1 METPKGNSPG
11 EKQRG
16 KAPMVTPKGRSPRE
30 SATGRSPSGNQQ
42 AEGLVVR
49 QRGEAPKVIRIY
61 KEVFFD
67 ASHRLLHYGG
77 KCRNLHG
84 HRWRV
89 EVWLA
94 GEIDPVTGILVDF
107 NVVKE
112 VIERFDHQVILNR
125 EDPMVACLGEFQ
137 PVVTT
142 EGDPSSEVL
151 AGEIRRLLDREC
163 HLTGTGARVT
173 RIRVWESDTCCAEL
187 VYEDQ

>member
-1 METPKGNSPG
+1 METSKG
-11 EKQRG
+11 K
-16 KAPMVTPKGRSPRE
+16 SPRE
-30 SATGRSPSGNQQ
+30 KQQGKALMATSKGDSPREKQQ
-42 AEGLVVR
+42 GKALMATV
-49 QRGEAPKVIRIY
+49 IY

-67 ASHRLLHYGG
+67 ASHRLLHYEG

-89 EVWLA
+89 EVWVA
-94 GEIDPVTGILVDF
+94 GTIDETTGILVDF
-107 NVVKE
+107 NAIRE

-125 EDPMVACLGEFQ
+125 EDPMVACLERFQ

-163 HLTGTGARVT
+163 GLGGRGARVV
-173 RIRVWESDTCCAEL
+173 RIRVWESDTCCAEQT
-187 VYEDQ
+187 YESQ

>member
-1 METPKGNSPG
+1 
-11 EKQRG
+11 
-16 KAPMVTPKGRSPRE
+16 MVTSKGKRPRE
-30 SATGRSPSGNQQ
+30 K
-42 AEGLVVR
+42 
-49 QRGEAPKVIRIY
+49 QRGEAPMVTSKAGGPGETTIY

-67 ASHRLLHYGG
+67 ASHRLLHYEG

-89 EVWLA
+89 EVWLR
-94 GEIDPVTGILVDF
+94 GEPDRKTGILVDF
-107 NVVKE
+107 NVIKE

-125 EDPMVACLGEFQ
+125 EDPMVACLTQFQ

-163 HLTGTGARVT
+163 EAGGGRARVS
-173 RIRVWESDTCCAEL
+173 RIRVWESDTCCAGQ

>member
-1 METPKGNSPG
+1 METRRAKARRENRQGGAPVVTSKG
-11 EKQRG
+11 K
-16 KAPMVTPKGRSPRE
+16 SPRE
-30 SATGRSPSGNQQ
+30 N
-42 AEGLVVR
+42 R
-49 QRGEAPKVIRIY
+49 QGEALVETTIY

-67 ASHRLLHYGG
+67 ASHRLLHYEG

-94 GEIDPVTGILVDF
+94 GEPDAKTGILVDF
-107 NVVKE
+107 NVIRE
-112 VIERFDHQVILNR
+112 VVERFDHQVILNR
-125 EDPMVACLGEFQ
+125 EDPMVACLAEFQ

-142 EGDPSSEVL
+142 EGDPSSEAL

-163 HLTGTGARVT
+163 HLGGNGARVT
-173 RIRVWESDTCCAEL
+173 RIRVWESDTCCAEQ

>member
-1 METPKGNSPG
+1 METSKGKSPR

-16 KAPMVTPKGRSPRE
+16 EASMETSKGKSPRE
-30 SATGRSPSGNQQ
+30 K
-42 AEGLVVR
+42 
-49 QRGEAPKVIRIY
+49 QRGEASMETRIY

-67 ASHRLLHYGG
+67 ASHRLLHYEG

-94 GEIDPVTGILVDF
+94 GAINPKTGILVDF
-107 NVVKE
+107 NVIRE
-112 VIERFDHQVILNR
+112 IIEGFDHQVILNR
-125 EDPMVACLGEFQ
+125 EDPMVACLEQFQ

-142 EGDPSSEVL
+142 DGDPSSEVL
-151 AGEIRRLLDREC
+151 AGEIRRLLEREC
-163 HLTGTGARVT
+163 GLGGAGARVE
-173 RIRVWESDTCCAEL
+173 RIRVWESETCCAEQ

>member
-1 METPKGNSPG
+1 MATSKGKRPR
-11 EKQRG
+11 EKQQGNALMATSKG
-16 KAPMVTPKGRSPRE
+16 KR
-30 SATGRSPSGNQQ
+30 PSEKQQ
-42 AEGLVVR
+42 
-49 QRGEAPKVIRIY
+49 GEALMACVIY

-67 ASHRLLHYGG
+67 ASHRLLHYEG

-94 GEIDPVTGILVDF
+94 GEIDGKTGILVDF
-107 NVVKE
+107 NVIKE
-112 VIERFDHQVILNR
+112 VIERFDHQVVLNR
-125 EDPMVACLGEFQ
+125 EDPMVACLEEFQ

-142 EGDPSSEVL
+142 DGDPSSEVL

-163 HLTGTGARVT
+163 EAGGGRARVS
-173 RIRVWESDTCCAEL
+173 RIRVWESDTCCAEQ